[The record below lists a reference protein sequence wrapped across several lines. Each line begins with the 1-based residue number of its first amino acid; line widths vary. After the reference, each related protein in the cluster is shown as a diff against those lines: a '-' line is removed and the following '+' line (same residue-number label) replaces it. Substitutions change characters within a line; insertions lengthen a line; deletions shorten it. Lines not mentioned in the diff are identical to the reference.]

1 MIEEVLEEAAL
12 MMEDSV
18 EFATGQFGI
27 VRTGRAN
34 PQIVQNLRVN
44 YYGASLPLQQ
54 LANFTVPDPRLL
66 VIHPY
71 DPSAIP
77 EIEKALHTS
86 DLGINPANDGAV
98 IRLAFPPLTEER
110 RIELIRIVR
119 RQAENGKVSV
129 RNARRRAKSDLDA
142 LKGLCSDDDLRR
154 AERQLQD
161 LTNQTITQVDTLL
174 KQKEAELLE
183 V

>member
-1 MIEEVLEEAAL
+1 MIDEVLEEANLL
-12 MMEDSV
+12 METSV
-18 EFATGQFGI
+18 EYVTGQFAM

-71 DPSAIP
+71 DKNAIP
-77 EIEKALHTS
+77 EIEKALQS
-86 DLGINPANDGAV
+86 SNLGINPATDGVV

-110 RIELIRIVR
+110 RMELIRIVR
-119 RQAENGKVSV
+119 RQAEDGRVSIRNV
-129 RNARRRAKSDLDA
+129 RRGAKSDLEA
-142 LKGLCSDDDLRR
+142 LKGLCSDDDLHR

-161 LTNQTITQVDTLL
+161 LTDQTVKQVDELL
-174 KQKEAELLE
+174 KRKEAELLE

>member
-1 MIEEVLEEAAL
+1 MIDEVLEEADLL
-12 MMEDSV
+12 MESSIEYV
-18 EFATGQFGI
+18 TGQFAV

-34 PQIVQNLRVN
+34 PQIVQNLRVS

-66 VIHPY
+66 VIHPF
-71 DPSAIP
+71 DKNAIP
-77 EIEKALHTS
+77 EIEKALHGS
-86 DLGINPANDGAV
+86 NLGINPANDGVV

-110 RIELIRIVR
+110 RMELIRIVR
-119 RQAENGKVSV
+119 RQAEDGRVSIRNV
-129 RNARRRAKSDLDA
+129 RRGAKSDLEA

-154 AERQLQD
+154 AERKLQD
-161 LTNQTITQVDTLL
+161 LTDQTVKQVDELL
-174 KQKEAELLE
+174 KRKEAELLE

>member
-1 MIEEVLEEAAL
+1 MIDEVLEEASLL
-12 MMEDSV
+12 MESSV
-18 EFATGQFGI
+18 EYVTGQFAM

-44 YYGASLPLQQ
+44 YYGASLSLQQ

-71 DPSAIP
+71 DKNAIS
-77 EIEKALHTS
+77 EIEKALHS
-86 DLGINPANDGAV
+86 SNLGINPATDGVV

-110 RIELIRIVR
+110 RMELIRIVR
-119 RQAENGKVSV
+119 RQAEDGRVSIRNV
-129 RNARRRAKSDLDA
+129 RRGAKSDLEA
-142 LKGLCSDDDLRR
+142 LKGLCSDDDLHR
-154 AERQLQD
+154 AERQLQE
-161 LTNQTITQVDTLL
+161 LTDQTVKQVDELL
-174 KQKEAELLE
+174 KRKEAELLE

>member
-1 MIEEVLEEAAL
+1 MIDEVLEEANLL
-12 MMEDSV
+12 MESSV
-18 EFATGQFGI
+18 EFVTGQFAM

-71 DPSAIP
+71 DKSAIP
-77 EIEKALHTS
+77 EIEKALHGS
-86 DLGINPANDGAV
+86 NLGINPANDGVV

-110 RIELIRIVR
+110 RMELIRIVR
-119 RQAENGKVSV
+119 RQAEDSRVSV
-129 RNARRRAKSDLDA
+129 RNVRRGAKSDLEA
-142 LKGLCSDDDLRR
+142 LKGLCSDDDLHR

-161 LTNQTITQVDTLL
+161 LTDQTVKQVDELL
-174 KQKEAELLE
+174 RRKEAELLE

>member
-1 MIEEVLEEAAL
+1 MIDEVLEEANLL
-12 MMEDSV
+12 METSV
-18 EFATGQFGI
+18 EYVTGQFAV

-71 DPSAIP
+71 DRSAIA

-86 DLGINPANDGAV
+86 NLGINPANDGVV

-110 RIELIRIVR
+110 RMELIRIVR
-119 RQAENGKVSV
+119 RQAEDGRVSV
-129 RNARRRAKSDLDA
+129 RNVRRGAKSDLEA
-142 LKGLCSDDDLRR
+142 LKGLCSDDDLHR

-161 LTNQTITQVDTLL
+161 LTDQTIKQVDELL
-174 KQKEAELLE
+174 KRKEAELLE

>member
-1 MIEEVLEEAAL
+1 MIEEVLEEADL
-12 MMEDSV
+12 MMESSV
-18 EFATGQFGI
+18 EYVTGQFAI

-66 VIHPY
+66 VIHPF
-71 DPSAIP
+71 DRSAIA
-77 EIEKALHTS
+77 EIEKALHAS
-86 DLGINPANDGAV
+86 DLGINPANDGVV

-110 RIELIRIVR
+110 RMELIRIVR
-119 RQAENGKVSV
+119 RQAEDGRVSI
-129 RNARRRAKSDLDA
+129 RNARRRGKSDLDA
-142 LKGLCSDDDLRR
+142 LKGLCSEDDLRR
-154 AERQLQD
+154 AERKLQD
-161 LTNQTITQVDTLL
+161 LTDRTVKEVDRLL
-174 KQKEAELLE
+174 KRKEAELLE

>member
-1 MIEEVLEEAAL
+1 MIEEVLEEAGL
-12 MMEDSV
+12 MMEDSIEYV
-18 EFATGQFGI
+18 TGQFAV

-66 VIHPY
+66 VIHPF
-71 DPSAIP
+71 DRSAIA
-77 EIEKALHTS
+77 EIEKALHAS
-86 DLGINPANDGAV
+86 DLGINPANDGVV

-119 RQAENGKVSV
+119 RQAEDGRVSV
-129 RNARRRAKSDLDA
+129 RNARRSAKSDLEA
-142 LKGLCSDDDLRR
+142 LKGLFSDDDLRR
-154 AERQLQD
+154 AERKLQD
-161 LTNQTITQVDTLL
+161 LTNRIIRQVDTLL
-174 KQKEAELLE
+174 KRKEAELLE

>member
-1 MIEEVLEEAAL
+1 MIDEVLEEANLL
-12 MMEDSV
+12 MESSV
-18 EFATGQFGI
+18 EFVTGQFAV

-71 DPSAIP
+71 DKSAIP
-77 EIEKALHTS
+77 EIEKALHGS
-86 DLGINPANDGAV
+86 NLGINPANDGVV

-110 RIELIRIVR
+110 RMELIRIVR
-119 RQAENGKVSV
+119 RQAEDGRVSIRNV
-129 RNARRRAKSDLDA
+129 RRGAKSDLEA
-142 LKGLCSDDDLRR
+142 LKGLCSDDDLHR

-161 LTNQTITQVDTLL
+161 LTDQTVKQVDELL
-174 KQKEAELLE
+174 RRKEAELLE

>member
-1 MIEEVLEEAAL
+1 MIDEVLDEANLL
-12 MMEDSV
+12 MESSIEHVTDQ
-18 EFATGQFGI
+18 FAV

-34 PQIVQNLRVN
+34 PQIFQHLRVN

-66 VIHPY
+66 VIHPF
-71 DPSAIP
+71 DKNAIP
-77 EIEKALHTS
+77 EIEKSLHS
-86 DLGINPANDGAV
+86 SNLGINPANDGVV

-110 RIELIRIVR
+110 RIDLIRIVR
-119 RQAENGKVSV
+119 RQAEDGKVSIRNV
-129 RNARRRAKSDLDA
+129 RRGAKSDLDS

-154 AERQLQD
+154 AEGKLQE
-161 LTNQTITQVDTLL
+161 LTDQTVKQVDELL
-174 KQKEAELLE
+174 KRKEAELLE